1 MSTTYNSVP
10 YANAFDGLREDH
22 GVILTEYE
30 VARISGAMQG
40 FHAIVAT
47 LSQRELDSESFDNG
61 LVLPPALAH
70 GLLMALASCAEF
82 AEGIVDKG
90 GLCGVRAQHGTKAYA
105 ALAAGRDAV
114 INAAKEEGEQ

>member
-1 MSTTYNSVP
+1 MSTIYNSVP

-22 GVILTEYE
+22 GVVLSEYE

-40 FHAIVAT
+40 IHAIVAT

-90 GLCGVRAQHGTKAYA
+90 GLCGVRAPHGTKAYA

>member
-22 GVILTEYE
+22 GVILSEYE
-30 VARISGAMQG
+30 VARIAGAMQG
-40 FHAIVAT
+40 IHAIVAT

-82 AEGIVDKG
+82 AEDIVDKG
-90 GLCGVRAQHGTKAYA
+90 GLCGARAQHGSKAYD
-105 ALAAGRDAV
+105 ALVAGRNAV
-114 INAAKEEGEQ
+114 IKARKEEGSV

>member
-1 MSTTYNSVP
+1 MSAPFNSVP

-22 GVILTEYE
+22 GVILSEYE
-30 VARISGAMQG
+30 VARIAGAMQ
-40 FHAIVAT
+40 AIHPILAT

-61 LVLPPALAH
+61 LTLPSALAH

-90 GLCGVRAQHGTKAYA
+90 GLCGVRAPHGTKAYA
-105 ALAAGRDAV
+105 TLVAGRDAV
-114 INAAKEEGEQ
+114 IKAAKEEGQQ